1 MAHALSRAGIPRRS
15 WPVPYD
21 ALCDRGG
28 AALSQEKTAV
38 ASTGNRDLHLG
49 RLAGKSEDRRYRRL
63 RLPRARMGARA
74 VELTVVEEKQIV
86 IRHPEVRANG
96 SGPKWPARLRLLWR
110 RAPQVTA
117 FRSCSS

>member
-38 ASTGNRDLHLG
+38 ASARNRDLHLG

-63 RLPRARMGARA
+63 CLPRARMGARP
-74 VELTVVEEKQIV
+74 VELSLALSQGVAQRKTVGCRPGIV
-86 IRHPEVRANG
+86 AKRGA
-96 SGPKWPARLRLLWR
+96 
-110 RAPQVTA
+110 
-117 FRSCSS
+117 C